1 MGKSENSDN
10 GRRLL
15 TVDELA
21 DRLQLSGRT
30 IYNRCAPKSKNP
42 FPIRAKRIGKL
53 LRFDTRDVDDYIT
66 SL

>member
-15 TVDELA
+15 TVEQVA
-21 DRLQLSGRT
+21 ARLQLSSRT

-42 FPIRAKRIGKL
+42 FPIRPKRIGKL
-53 LRFDTRDVDDYIT
+53 LRFDTKDVDDYIA